1 MGSCREGGPSTVSVS
16 AAVPASNLA
25 NTPNSHLSL
34 FPSRVTGHLCVPV
47 LLLER
52 KLGHRPLMLRSIQSL
67 PLCFIFSQSHTLPLW
82 ELPPAW
88 PLAVSEVH
96 GCAHLNPSPR
106 PPGLP
111 GHPMVTAALRGVCPA
126 AGLSSQERTGSGLWT
141 GAVPRSWFSHCS

>member
-1 MGSCREGGPSTVSVS
+1 MGSCREGGPSTVSAS

-25 NTPNSHLSL
+25 NTRNSHLSL
-34 FPSRVTGHLCVPV
+34 FPSRVTGRLCGPV

-52 KLGHRPLMLRSIQSL
+52 RLGHRPLMLRSIQSL
-67 PLCFIFSQSHTLPLW
+67 SLCFIFSQSHTLPLW

-96 GCAHLNPSPR
+96 CCAHLNPSPR

-111 GHPMVTAALRGVCPA
+111 GHPMVTAALRGVRPA
-126 AGLSSQERTGSGLWT
+126 AGLSSEERAQPADTCT
-141 GAVPRSWFSHCS
+141 GAEQDFS